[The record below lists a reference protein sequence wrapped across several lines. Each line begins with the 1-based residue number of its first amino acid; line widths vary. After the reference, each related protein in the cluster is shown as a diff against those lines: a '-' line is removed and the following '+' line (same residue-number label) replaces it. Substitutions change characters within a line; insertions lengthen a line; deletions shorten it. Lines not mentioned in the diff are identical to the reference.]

1 MRDTILQELSID
13 NVMKH
18 TRYLADELLERFS
31 GNANEK
37 KAAAYLEEAM
47 KRAGIPATHHEFTGY
62 TSLPLSSRLQVLS
75 PEKKEIPCIP
85 FMNIPDTPPP
95 GIEGELVDVRS
106 GGEDDLQ
113 GKDIRGKIIL
123 AESSYS
129 PARQEK
135 IRLATARG
143 AAGALVAHWGL
154 EEPRLMVRGNAKA
167 VWGNP
172 TPETMHQMPRIP
184 ALGITKA
191 DLSML
196 RQLLSRGPVRV
207 NLAAQVDCGWKKLIL
222 PVGKIEGSGEEAD
235 QFLILGGHY
244 DAWGNGA
251 TDNAN
256 GNGLVLEVARVLNK
270 HRHRLNRGIWIC
282 FWSGHEAGTM
292 AASSWLVDRFW
303 DELRDR
309 CLAYF
314 NVDSPGM
321 KGTERYTIFIAPE
334 LADFTAAVA
343 RETAAE
349 EPDVQRLARTG
360 DQSFFGIG
368 IPAMNARSMFNP
380 AEVQKMANATLGWWN
395 HGYPCHDTM
404 DKVDPGRMAKDM
416 RVIAATAY
424 EICTRP
430 VLPMSFLRM
439 ADEMVARLEELNVSA
454 GEQLQLGHVREAA
467 RKFRSQAQKMES
479 LRKGLEE
486 RIPKEGKAVSPG
498 EKQKVRR
505 MNLLFMRLSRILTHA
520 FATVAGRYGQDPY
533 GMTNLKTRFPGL
545 YYAPRLSKL
554 DPHSDEYHLFLNG
567 CLRDRNRTSDALQE
581 ALRSMEME
589 LTNKETA
596 PP

>member
-1 MRDTILQELSID
+1 MRNRILNELSID

-18 TRYLADELLERFS
+18 TRYLADELPERFS
-31 GNANEK
+31 GNANEQ
-37 KAAAYLEEAM
+37 KAAAYLEQAM
-47 KRAGIPATHHEFTGY
+47 KSAGIPTTLHEFTGY
-62 TSLPLSSRLQVLS
+62 ASLPVDSRLRVLS
-75 PEKKEIPCIP
+75 PEKREIPSIP
-85 FMNIPDTPPP
+85 FMNIPNTPHQ
-95 GIEGELVDVRS
+95 GIEGELVDVGS
-106 GGEDDLQ
+106 GGEDDLR

-129 PARQEK
+129 PPRQEK

-154 EEPRLMVRGNAKA
+154 EEHQLMVRGNAKA

-191 DLSML
+191 DLGLL

-207 NLAAQVDCGWKKLIL
+207 NFTARVDCGWKKLIL
-222 PVGKIEGSGEEAD
+222 PAGKIEGSGDDAD
-235 QFLILGGHY
+235 QFIILGGHY

-256 GNGLVLEVARVLNK
+256 GNGLVLEVARVLHK
-270 HRHRLNRGIWIC
+270 HRQRLNRGLWIC

-321 KGTERYTIFIAPE
+321 TGTERYTVYISPE
-334 LADFTAAVA
+334 LADFTAGVA
-343 RETAAE
+343 KEMVAE

-380 AEVQKMANATLGWWN
+380 EEVRKMGNATLGWWN

-404 DKVDPGRMAKDM
+404 DKVDPQMMAKDM
-416 RVIAATAY
+416 RAIAATAY

-439 ADEMVARLEELNVSA
+439 ADEMVARLEELDASA
-454 GEQLQLGHVREAA
+454 GEQLRLGPVKEAA
-467 RKFRSQAQKMES
+467 RDFRSQAQKLES
-479 LRKGLEE
+479 VRKGLED
-486 RIPKEGKAVSPG
+486 RIPKGGTVIPSEV
-498 EKQKVRR
+498 KQQVRR
-505 MNLLFMRLSRILTHA
+505 MNQLFLRLSRILTHA
-520 FATVAGRYGQDPY
+520 FASVAGRYGQDPY

-545 YYAPRLSKL
+545 YYAPQLSKL
-554 DPHSDEYHLFLNG
+554 SPDSDKYHLFING
-567 CLRDRNRTSDALQE
+567 CLRDRNRVSDALQE
-581 ALRSMEME
+581 ALHSVEIE
-589 LTNKETA
+589 LTTR
-596 PP
+596 

>member
-1 MRDTILQELSID
+1 VRDNILDELSID

-18 TRYLADELLERFS
+18 TRYLADELPERYS
-31 GNANEK
+31 GNANEL
-37 KAAAYLEEAM
+37 KAAAYLEEAL
-47 KRAGIPATHHEFTGY
+47 KTAGISVTLHEFTGY
-62 TSLPLSSRLQVLS
+62 TSLPVHARLQVLS
-75 PEKKEIPCIP
+75 PEKKEVPCIP
-85 FMNIPDTPPP
+85 FMNIPNTPPQ
-95 GIEGELVDVRS
+95 GIEGELMDVRS
-106 GGEDDLQ
+106 GGEEDLQ
-113 GKDIRGKIIL
+113 GKDLRGKIIL

-135 IRLATARG
+135 IRLATGRG

-191 DLSML
+191 DLSIL
-196 RQLLSRGPVRV
+196 RHLLSRGPVRV
-207 NLAAQVDCGWKKLIL
+207 NLAAQVDCGWKRLML
-222 PVGKIEGSGEEAD
+222 PVGKIEGCGDDAD

-256 GNGLVLEVARVLNK
+256 GNGLVLEVARVLHK
-270 HRHRLNRGIWIC
+270 HRQQLNRGIWVC

-292 AASSWLVDRFW
+292 AGSSWLVDRFW
-303 DELRDR
+303 DQLRDC

-321 KGTERYTIFIAPE
+321 RGTERYTIYISPE
-334 LADFTAAVA
+334 LADFAAGVA
-343 RETAAE
+343 KEMVAE

-380 AEVQKMANATLGWWN
+380 AEVKKMANATLGWWN

-404 DKVDPGRMAKDM
+404 DKVDPKMMTKDM

-424 EICTRP
+424 EICSRP
-430 VLPMSFLRM
+430 VLPMNFMRM
-439 ADEMVARLEELNVSA
+439 ADEMVARLEELSA
-454 GEQLQLGHVREAA
+454 PAEEQLQLGPVREAA
-467 RKFRSQAQKMES
+467 SHFRSQAQKLES
-479 LRKGLEE
+479 IRRGLEE
-486 RIPKEGKAVSPG
+486 RIAKGGTAIPSG
-498 EKQKVRR
+498 EKKKVRR
-505 MNLLFMRLSRILTHA
+505 LNQLSLRLSRILTHA
-520 FATVAGRYGQDPY
+520 FASVAGRYGQDPY

-545 YYAPRLSKL
+545 YYAPQLSKL
-554 DPHSDEYHLFLNG
+554 TRHSDEYQLFLNG
-567 CLRDRNRTSDALQE
+567 CLRDRNRISDAIQE
-581 ALRSMEME
+581 ALHCMEIE
-589 LTNKETA
+589 LTDM
-596 PP
+596 

>member
-18 TRYLADELLERFS
+18 TRYLAEELPERFS
-31 GNANEK
+31 GNVNER

-47 KRAGIPATHHEFTGY
+47 KTAGIPVTLHEFTGY
-62 TSLPLSSRLQVLS
+62 TSLPLHSRLQVLS

-85 FMNIPDTPPP
+85 FMNIPDTPRQ

-106 GGEDDLQ
+106 GGEEDLQ
-113 GKDIRGKIIL
+113 GRDIRGKIIL

-135 IRLATARG
+135 VRLATARG
-143 AAGALVAHWGL
+143 AAGALVAQWGL

-172 TPETMHQMPRIP
+172 TPETLHQMPRIP

-207 NLAAQVDCGWKKLIL
+207 NLTAQVDCGWKKLIL
-222 PVGKIEGSGEEAD
+222 PVGKIEGSGDEAD

-256 GNGLVLEVARVLNK
+256 GNGLVLEVARVLCK
-270 HRHRLNRGIWIC
+270 HRQRLNRGIWIG

-321 KGTERYTIFIAPE
+321 KGTERFTIFVSPE
-334 LADFTAAVA
+334 LADFTAGVA
-343 RETAAE
+343 RETVAE

-368 IPAMNARSMFNP
+368 LPAMNARSMFSP
-380 AEVQKMANATLGWWN
+380 AEVQRMANATLGWWN

-404 DKVDPGRMAKDM
+404 DKVDPGIMAKDM
-416 RVIAATAY
+416 RGIAATAY

-439 ADEMVARLEELNVSA
+439 ADEMVARLEELNASA
-454 GEQLQLGHVREAA
+454 GEQLQLGPVGEAA
-467 RKFRSQAQKMES
+467 RNFRSQARKMES

-486 RIPKEGKAVSPG
+486 RIPKEGKAVSSG

-505 MNLLFMRLSRILTHA
+505 MNRLSMRLSRILTPA
-520 FATVAGRYGQDPY
+520 FASVAGRYGQDPY
-533 GMTNLKTRFPGL
+533 GLTNLKTRFPGL

-554 DPHSDEYHLFLNG
+554 DPHSDEYHLILNG
-567 CLRDRNRTSDALQE
+567 CLRDRNRISDALQE
-581 ALRSMEME
+581 ALHRMETE
-589 LTNKETA
+589 LTDKETA

>member
-1 MRDTILQELSID
+1 MRDTILKELAID

-18 TRYLADELLERFS
+18 TRHLADELPERYS
-31 GNANEK
+31 GNANEQ
-37 KAAAYLEEAM
+37 KAAAYLEQALET
-47 KRAGIPATHHEFTGY
+47 AGIQVTLHKFTGY
-62 TSLPLSSRLQVLS
+62 TSLPVHSRLQVLS
-75 PEKKEIPCIP
+75 PEKKEIPCVP
-85 FMNIPDTPPP
+85 FMNIPNTPPQ

-135 IRLATARG
+135 IRLATGRG
-143 AAGALVAHWGL
+143 GAGALVAHWGL

-191 DLSML
+191 DLSMF
-196 RQLLSRGPVRV
+196 RHLLSRGPVRV
-207 NLAAQVDCGWKKLIL
+207 NLTAQVDCGWKRLIL
-222 PVGKIEGSGEEAD
+222 PIGKIEGCGDDAD

-256 GNGLVLEVARVLNK
+256 GNGLVLEVARVLHK
-270 HRHRLNRGIWIC
+270 YRQRLNRGAWVC

-321 KGTERYTIFIAPE
+321 KGTERYTIYISPE
-334 LADFTAAVA
+334 LADFTAGVA
-343 RETAAE
+343 KEMVAE

-368 IPAMNARSMFNP
+368 IPAMNARSMFAP

-404 DKVDPGRMAKDM
+404 DKVDPRLMAKDM

-430 VLPMSFLRM
+430 VLPMTFLRM
-439 ADEMVARLEELNVSA
+439 ANEMVARLEELITSA
-454 GEQLQLGHVREAA
+454 GEQLQLGPVKEAA
-467 RKFRSQAQKMES
+467 RNFRSQAQKLES
-479 LRKGLEE
+479 IRKGLEE
-486 RIPKEGKAVSPG
+486 RIPKAGTSISSE
-498 EKQKVRR
+498 EKQQVRR
-505 MNLLFMRLSRILTHA
+505 VNQLSLRLSRILTHA
-520 FATVAGRYGQDPY
+520 FASVAGRYGQDPY

-545 YYAPRLSKL
+545 YCAPLLSKL
-554 DPHSDEYHLFLNG
+554 NPNSDEYHLFLNG
-567 CLRDRNRTSDALQE
+567 CLRDRNRISDALQE
-581 ALRSMEME
+581 AIHSVEIG
-589 LTNKETA
+589 LTDK
-596 PP
+596 